1 MSRRNTFICI
11 TFLAISIC
19 LSCTTTRRHGR
30 TLSAPELAKTLS
42 SRLGIQVT
50 TKDNLELYDLISKW
64 IGTPHRMGQSSMKG
78 TDCSGFVSVLYKNI
92 YGKNLERSS
101 AAMLK
106 VNCRKVTD
114 QKNLREG
121 DLVFFYTGRLSQ
133 TPSHVGIYLKDRKFA
148 HSSTTNGVTI
158 SSLDE
163 PYYVK
168 RWISGGI
175 VK

>member
-1 MSRRNTFICI
+1 VAS
-11 TFLAISIC
+11 
-19 LSCTTTRRHGR
+19 
-30 TLSAPELAKTLS
+30 LSALEWAETLT
-42 SRLGIQVT
+42 SRLGVRVT
-50 TKDNLELYDLISKW
+50 AEDNLELYDMIAKW
-64 IGTPHRMGQSSMKG
+64 IGTPHRMGQSTQKG
-78 TDCSGFVSVLYKNI
+78 TDCSGFVSTVYKNI

-101 AAMLK
+101 ASMLK

-114 QKNLREG
+114 QDNLREG

-133 TPSHVGIYLKDRKFA
+133 TPSHVGIYLKDRKFV
-148 HSSTTNGVTI
+148 HSSTSNGVII

>member
-1 MSRRNTFICI
+1 MNRRNTFICI
-11 TFLAISIC
+11 TFFMISIC
-19 LSCTTTRRHGR
+19 LSCATTRRHGIA
-30 TLSAPELAKTLS
+30 LSAPELAETLS
-42 SRLGIQVT
+42 FRLGMQVT
-50 TKDNLELYDLISKW
+50 SNDNLGLYDLISKW

-78 TDCSGFVSVLYKNI
+78 TDCSGFVSILYKNI

-106 VNCRKVTD
+106 VNCRKITN
-114 QKNLREG
+114 QENLREG

-148 HSSTTNGVTI
+148 HSSTTNGVII